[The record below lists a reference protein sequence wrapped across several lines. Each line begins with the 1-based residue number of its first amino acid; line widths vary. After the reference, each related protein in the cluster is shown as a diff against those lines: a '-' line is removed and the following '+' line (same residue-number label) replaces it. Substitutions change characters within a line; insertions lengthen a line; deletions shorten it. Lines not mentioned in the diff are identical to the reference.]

1 MDDWRTLLFD
11 TGLSR
16 GDTVMMNDEGERG
29 AVYKCSD
36 LTTTHEHMCTTEGKQ
51 MFATLDWGGLV
62 SAVNYDVKFDGEGQ
76 FGILQVENTG
86 ATPAEIYSLWFD
98 NGYRVDGGGA
108 LYLKVST
115 GSFF

>member
-1 MDDWRTLLFD
+1 
-11 TGLSR
+11 
-16 GDTVMMNDEGERG
+16 MMNDEGERG

-76 FGILQVENTG
+76 FGILQVS
-86 ATPAEIYSLWFD
+86 A
-98 NGYRVDGGGA
+98 VVGGGGEVQCDPFRLPA
-108 LYLKVST
+108 
-115 GSFF
+115 F